1 MYKSIKIVGILL
13 SCAIVLYACGVNSN
27 LMLKQAKGTE
37 VNSSEIP
44 LRPTEEYKIAVND
57 KIAFQLYTNQ
67 GEDLIDGTTDIS
79 VGADGQFDEVEYVV
93 RGNGNVELPK
103 LGEVKAVGKT
113 VEQFE
118 DTLELLYADEYVNP
132 FVKVQITNQRVI
144 VFPGSGS
151 EAKVVPLKNTNTTL
165 MEVIA
170 LAGGIADRGK
180 ANTVK
185 LMRLVDGE
193 RQVYVMDL
201 SVIEG
206 IKFTD
211 LVVQANDY
219 IYVEP
224 APELGRE
231 ILEKIVPLASLV
243 TSFAVLVTL
252 ISNLQ

>member
-1 MYKSIKIVGILL
+1 MYKSFSGIVLIL
-13 SCAIVLYACGVNSN
+13 SCMIVTVSCGVNSN

-37 VNSSEIP
+37 VNSDDIP
-44 LRPTEEYKIAVND
+44 LQPTEEYKIAVND
-57 KIAFQLYTNQ
+57 KIAFQLYVNE
-67 GEDLIDGTTDIS
+67 GADLIEGRTEIS
-79 VGADGQFDEVEYVV
+79 VGSEGAFADAEYVV
-93 RGNGNVELPK
+93 RKNGQVELPK
-103 LGEVKAVGKT
+103 LGKVEAVGMT
-113 VEQFE
+113 VEEFE
-118 DTLELLYADEYVNP
+118 DTLEVLYSIDYIEP

-151 EAKVVPLKNTNTTL
+151 EAKVVPLTNTNTTL

-185 LMRLVDGE
+185 LMRLVNGE
-193 RQVYVMDL
+193 RVVFVMDL

-224 APELGRE
+224 APELGKE
-231 ILEKIVPLASLV
+231 IIDKILPLTSVLASLG
-243 TSFAVLVTL
+243 VLVTVL
-252 ISNLQ
+252 TKL

>member
-1 MYKSIKIVGILL
+1 MYS
-13 SCAIVLYACGVNSN
+13 CGVNSN

-37 VNSSEIP
+37 VNSDEIP
-44 LRPTEEYKIAVND
+44 LRPTEEYTIAVND
-57 KIAFQLYTNQ
+57 KIAFQLYVNE
-67 GEDLIDGTTDIS
+67 GADLIDGTSAIS
-79 VGADGQFDEVEYVV
+79 VGSDGQFDKAEYVV
-93 RGNGNVELPK
+93 RNNGKVELPK
-103 LGEVKAVGKT
+103 LGEIEAEGKT

-118 DTLELLYADEYVNP
+118 DTLEALYALEYKAP
-132 FVKVQITNQRVI
+132 FIKVQITNQRVI

-151 EAKVVPLKNTNTTL
+151 DAKVVPLDNTNTTL

-193 RQVYVMDL
+193 RHVYVMDL

-224 APELGRE
+224 APEIGRE
-231 ILEKIVPLASLV
+231 ILEKVVPVTSLLASLV
-243 TSFAVLVTL
+243 ILVTL
-252 ISNLQ
+252 ISNL